1 MQESTLYPD
10 RAGLLVYSLLP
21 CSLVLFRISP
31 LGPQKGCRRQAW
43 HTAGWVGAGSQL
55 GPAGRD
61 LGLSRH
67 LTPHRN
73 SQGPLLKC
81 LWLQELHLG
90 GQALVPTF
98 APNPSPTLPIPVPYR
113 RRVRPPKAAHWSGV
127 TIAPTWRPFHGLN
140 VTNRNRS

>member
-1 MQESTLYPD
+1 MQKNTLYLD
-10 RAGLLVYSLLP
+10 RVGLLVYSLLP

-55 GPAGRD
+55 GPADRD

-73 SQGPLLKC
+73 SQGPLLNG
-81 LWLQELHLG
+81 LWLTLGLTFSSQHLLQLLH
-90 GQALVPTF
+90 
-98 APNPSPTLPIPVPYR
+98 PTLPVPVPYR
-113 RRVRPPKAAHWSGV
+113 RRARPPKGAHWSGV

-140 VTNRNRS
+140 VMNRKIS